1 MKKIILAFDSF
12 KGSVSSVQIAQ
23 AATLAIKEE
32 LPLCEVLSFPIADGG
47 EGTTDA
53 LCSKLDIE
61 RVSCRV
67 HNPLM
72 QSIDVSYGITKDG
85 NTAILEMASA
95 SGLTLIEENL
105 RSPMVTSTYGT
116 GEVVLDALQRG
127 CKKFIIGIGGSATN
141 DAAVGMLTALGLRFL
156 DKKGEE
162 LKPIG
167 SNLIQIAQI
176 DDSELNPLL
185 KDTSF
190 TIACDVNNPLYGEN
204 GAAYIYAPQKGAT
217 PKEVELLDQGL
228 RNFAEVVKK
237 YNGKNIADIPGA
249 GAAGGMGGGL
259 LAFLNAELKSGIE
272 VILDVLQFEESVKEA
287 DLILTGEG
295 RLDEQTTMGKALGG
309 ILKVANKH
317 KKPVI
322 AIGGSI
328 LDSNQ
333 LIDAGFTAV
342 LSIQPYPV
350 SLNEAM
356 DVKFASENITR
367 TIKQIIRIIKSCMV
381 CQQ

>member
-116 GEVVLDALQRG
+116 GEV
-127 CKKFIIGIGGSATN
+127 